1 MILSGEQTSSS
12 LKKSGPT
19 VVLNPQSSSAIL
31 LSTCKVLKSTCID
44 DKIFVPGSKIY
55 ARGFKNRDT
64 AWVEYLLCFEV
75 ILPVV
80 YRFLCTTSTSYLVV
94 FGVAI
99 LRIGEVI
106 LSERALRSG

>member
-1 MILSGEQTSSS
+1 MVNPRSS
-12 LKKSGPT
+12 
-19 VVLNPQSSSAIL
+19 NAIL

-64 AWVEYLLCFEV
+64 TWGEYLFGFEV
-75 ILPVV
+75 IQPVV
-80 YRFLCTTSTSYLVV
+80 CRFLCATSTPYSVV

-99 LRIGEVI
+99 LRVGEMI
-106 LSERALRSG
+106 LTERSSRSG

>member
-12 LKKSGPT
+12 FKKSGPT
-19 VVLNPQSSSAIL
+19 VVLNPRSSNAIL

-64 AWVEYLLCFEV
+64 AWVEYLLGFEV

-80 YRFLCTTSTSYLVV
+80 CRFLCATSTPYSVV

-99 LRIGEVI
+99 LRADEVI
-106 LSERALRSG
+106 LSEWSSHSG

>member
-12 LKKSGPT
+12 FKKSGPT
-19 VVLNPQSSSAIL
+19 VVLNPRSSNAIL

-64 AWVEYLLCFEV
+64 AWVEYLLGFEIIV
-75 ILPVV
+75 PVACV
-80 YRFLCTTSTSYLVV
+80 YSCAASALCSMD
-94 FGVAI
+94 FARGGKAN
-99 LRIGEVI
+99 
-106 LSERALRSG
+106 LSV